1 MQQILL
7 LKTWSKSLVFFILEK
22 NRKASWRKKS
32 NIGWKQAQFKRQLG
46 HCSEAEFPRRAYH
59 FTLQSSS
66 SSIEPGKP
74 SVMKNA
80 QHKAAREK
88 EGERGEAQKSIKQET
103 KILTG

>member
-7 LKTWSKSLVFFILEK
+7 LKTWGKSLVFFILEK
-22 NRKASWRKKS
+22 NRKASWGKKS
-32 NIGWKQAQFKRQLG
+32 NIGRKQARFKRQLG
-46 HCSEAEFPRRAYH
+46 YCSEAEFPRRAYH

-80 QHKAAREK
+80 
-88 EGERGEAQKSIKQET
+88 
-103 KILTG
+103 